1 MSKSLKRGSFES
13 LRELLLEGLEITKSL
28 VERAYEVILDALCD
42 GTFKPGE
49 RLTQEDI
56 AARLN
61 VSRQP
66 VTHAL
71 ALLKSQGFLEASGRR
86 GLTVAA
92 IDPEFIEALFQ
103 LRVAIEPLAVTLATP
118 RLTKQAIARGRS
130 LIKHGR
136 RVVREGDTKA
146 VLQADM
152 DFHSLIYG
160 LSGNPLIAE
169 TMRLHWHHLRRAMS
183 QVLRSPAAQM
193 AVWNEHS
200 NILEYMIKGQADK
213 AAEAMRRHL
222 VDANERTRK
231 SGLTAV

>member
-1 MSKSLKRGSFES
+1 M
-13 LRELLLEGLEITKSL
+13 EGLEISKSL

-56 AARLN
+56 AARLK

-71 ALLKSQGFLEASGRR
+71 VLLKSQGFLEPVGRR
-86 GLTVAA
+86 GLTVTA
-92 IDPEFIEALFQ
+92 IEPEFIEALFQ
-103 LRVAIEPLAVTLATP
+103 LRAAIEPLAVTLATS
-118 RLTKQAIARGRS
+118 RLTKASIARGRA

-136 RVVREGDTKA
+136 RVVRDGDSKA
-146 VLQADM
+146 ILQADM
-152 DFHSLIYG
+152 DFHSFIYE
-160 LSGNPLIAE
+160 LSGNPLIAD

-183 QVLRSPAAQM
+183 QVLRSPAMQM
-193 AVWNEHS
+193 AVWTEHA
-200 NILEYMIKGQADK
+200 NILENMIAGHADK

-222 VDANERTRK
+222 VDASERTRK
-231 SGLTAV
+231 SGLSAF